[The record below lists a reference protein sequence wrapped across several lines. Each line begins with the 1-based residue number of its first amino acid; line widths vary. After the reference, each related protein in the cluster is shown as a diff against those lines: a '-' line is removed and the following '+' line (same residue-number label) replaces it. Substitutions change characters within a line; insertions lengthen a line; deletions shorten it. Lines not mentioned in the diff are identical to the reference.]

1 MKPAAETG
9 KSFVLSKIR
18 AHVRA
23 EGADLI
29 SYSPQ
34 TKLTSKTDRD
44 SSEPLNLKRNCRE
57 QNRHGA
63 GKGQEIRKQR
73 VRPGVVKRS
82 QPQCPTEQA
91 STPVD
96 TTKGTEEGAL

>member
-23 EGADLI
+23 EGADLR
-29 SYSPQ
+29 SYSPK

-57 QNRHGA
+57 QNRH
-63 GKGQEIRKQR
+63 
-73 VRPGVVKRS
+73 
-82 QPQCPTEQA
+82 
-91 STPVD
+91 
-96 TTKGTEEGAL
+96 